1 MSKLD
6 QKIDALIRDFAT
18 ELNSLVREAALEAV
32 REALGESGGSAAV
45 RAPVRRKASTS
56 GAKTARSSRGG
67 RKTRSKRTGKR
78 SPRQINSMMA
88 RIMKFV
94 ESNPGQ
100 SIADI
105 AKALGTET
113 RDLTLPMRKLKA
125 EGLVRTQGQ
134 KRATRYYA
142 VKRRKTA

>member
-32 REALGESGGSAAV
+32 RDALGESAGGRAAKSP
-45 RAPVRRKASTS
+45 ARRKPATRT
-56 GAKTARSSRGG
+56 KTAGTKG
-67 RKTRSKRTGKR
+67 RAAKSRSKRTGKR

-134 KRATRYYA
+134 KRATRYFA
-142 VKRRKTA
+142 VKRRKSA